1 MLGIFFHLADTK
13 EKAVA
18 ALRPLYEEHAKMFAP
33 AGLPARRDAGAGRG
47 DRPARRLVRGGGARR
62 WKTTSK
68 PAPGSPARRNNWSP
82 ILKELEE
89 RYPGMQDINLS
100 TPMGTPEA
108 MMLDQFQWVS
118 EAVMPA
124 FRR

>member
-1 MLGIFFHLADTK
+1 MYAPLGFLPGATPAH
-13 EKAVA
+13 VA
-18 ALRPLYEEHAKMFAP
+18 AI
-33 AGLPARRDAGAGRG
+33 GQ
-47 DRPARRLVRGGGARR
+47 RGGWYEAGVPTLEDYIKTGA
-62 WKTTSK
+62 WFAGTPEQLVAT
-68 PAPGSPARRNNWSP
+68 
-82 ILKELEE
+82 LKELEE

-108 MMLDQFQWVS
+108 MMLDQFKWVS